1 MKKVIYLD
9 NAATTAVDERVLR
22 EMLPYFKEKY
32 GNASSL
38 HSKGVEAARALDD
51 ARKKIAKLLNCL
63 PEEIIFTSCGSE
75 SNNLALKGIA
85 EAFKEKGR
93 HIISSRFEHPSIMNS
108 LRALEREGFD
118 VTYLNIDKN
127 GFVDLTQLK
136 KSVRKDTVLVSIM
149 LANNEIGS
157 IQPLKEIIEIVRKKN
172 PKTLVHSDAIQ
183 ALGKMPIDL
192 KDLGIDLMSF
202 SGHKI
207 HAPKGVALLF
217 KRKGIN
223 LTPLIH
229 GGGQENNLRA
239 GTENIAFITGFAKAI
254 EIALNELKANS
265 EKMARLKKKLVN
277 GLLEKI
283 PESYLNGSMK
293 NSLPN
298 IANIA
303 FPGAEGESI
312 LLRLDALGICVSTG
326 SACSQKSLKPS
337 HVLKALGLDALRTHG
352 SIRFSLS
359 RHSTEKEIDFVLD
372 SLPGIIRK
380 LREMSPAWKKR

>member
-1 MKKVIYLD
+1 M
-9 NAATTAVDERVLR
+9 
-22 EMLPYFKEKY
+22 
-32 GNASSL
+32 
-38 HSKGVEAARALDD
+38 
-51 ARKKIAKLLNCL
+51 
-63 PEEIIFTSCGSE
+63 
-75 SNNLALKGIA
+75 
-85 EAFKEKGR
+85 
-93 HIISSRFEHPSIMNS
+93 
-108 LRALEREGFD
+108 
-118 VTYLNIDKN
+118 
-127 GFVDLTQLK
+127 
-136 KSVRKDTVLVSIM
+136 
-149 LANNEIGS
+149 
-157 IQPLKEIIEIVRKKN
+157 
-172 PKTLVHSDAIQ
+172 
-183 ALGKMPIDL
+183 
-192 KDLGIDLMSF
+192 
-202 SGHKI
+202 
-207 HAPKGVALLF
+207 
-217 KRKGIN
+217 
-223 LTPLIH
+223 
-229 GGGQENNLRA
+229 
-239 GTENIAFITGFAKAI
+239 
-254 EIALNELKANS
+254 KANS

>member
-229 GGGQENNLRA
+229 G
-239 GTENIAFITGFAKAI
+239 
-254 EIALNELKANS
+254 
-265 EKMARLKKKLVN
+265 
-277 GLLEKI
+277 
-283 PESYLNGSMK
+283 
-293 NSLPN
+293 
-298 IANIA
+298 
-303 FPGAEGESI
+303 EG
-312 LLRLDALGICVSTG
+312 
-326 SACSQKSLKPS
+326 
-337 HVLKALGLDALRTHG
+337 
-352 SIRFSLS
+352 
-359 RHSTEKEIDFVLD
+359 
-372 SLPGIIRK
+372 RK
-380 LREMSPAWKKR
+380 TI